1 MTFLASVEPFRVV
14 VADPPWMH
22 DDQLPGETR
31 GAGHQY
37 PVMPTADICSLV
49 LPPIASDAVLA
60 LWRVASMQQDALDVI
75 KAWGFELKTEI
86 VWVKTTS
93 KKGKPQNTLHFGMG
107 RQVRASHETCLIAT
121 RGRVEPL
128 NRATR
133 SVFAAP
139 VGRHSEKPEK
149 FFDIVRA
156 LYAGPRVE
164 LFARQ
169 LREGFVGFGHDLG
182 STIEVRR

>member
-1 MTFLASVEPFRVV
+1 MSIPAPIKFRCV

-37 PVMPTADICSLV
+37 PVMPTVDICRLV
-49 LPPIASDAVLA
+49 LPPIADDAVLL
-60 LWRVASMQQDALDVI
+60 LWRVASMQQDALDVVR
-75 KAWGFELKTEI
+75 AWGFAVKSEFT
-86 VWVKTTS
+86 WVKTTM
-93 KKGKPQNTLHFGMG
+93 KKGKPTNRLHFGMG
-107 RQVRASHETCLIAT
+107 RQVRAAHEVCLIAT

-128 NRATR
+128 NKSTR

-149 FFDIVRA
+149 FYDIVRE

-169 LREGFVGFGHDLG
+169 LRPDFVTLGHDLG
-182 STIEVRR
+182 VELQVRR